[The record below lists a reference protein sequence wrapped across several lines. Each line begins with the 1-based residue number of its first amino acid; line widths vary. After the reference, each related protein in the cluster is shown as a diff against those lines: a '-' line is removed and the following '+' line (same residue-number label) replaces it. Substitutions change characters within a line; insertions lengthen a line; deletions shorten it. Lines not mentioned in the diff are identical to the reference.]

1 MISLKVGDF
10 TKIGG
15 VEKNELTRL
24 LGARKEGVRKSV
36 PSGANSTGIFEVERG
51 WFFQRSGTIT
61 AGIEWHKIKLEK

>member
-51 WFFQRSGTIT
+51 
-61 AGIEWHKIKLEK
+61 